1 MMQPMTAH
9 HVDRAIERLARIQHG
24 VFARRQALAV
34 GASSH
39 LIDRRLAAGRWLR
52 LAAAVYALPGNPPT
66 WHRQLKA
73 AQLSVPHAVVS
84 GRSAAALHR
93 LPGFRRG
100 RPEITVP
107 PDGRH
112 RSALAPVRR
121 SRVVESTVVD
131 HITVTTVAQ
140 TIVDL
145 APSVDATEL
154 GRVIDAEVT
163 AGRFEVAALSERF
176 VAVAHRRLPGSD
188 VVRTLLESRSEGWVP
203 PESELERILHEVL
216 AEAGVP
222 GVVRQ
227 FQPPWRTEAPE
238 RVDVA
243 IPSGRVLIEADGRR
257 WHTRVADFDRDHARD
272 NRAVLEGWRPLRY
285 GWFDLTRRRVEVV
298 AELAVLAAEVRT
310 SGVAEMRVA

>member
-1 MMQPMTAH
+1 MTAQ
-9 HVDRAIERLARIQHG
+9 HVDRAIERLARTQHG

-84 GRSAAALHR
+84 GRAAAALHR
-93 LPGFRRG
+93 FGGFRRG

-107 PDGRH
+107 PGGRH
-112 RSALAPVRR
+112 RSALAAVRR
-121 SRVVESTVVD
+121 CRLVESTMVD

-140 TIVDL
+140 TIIDL
-145 APSVDATEL
+145 AASVDAVEL
-154 GRVIDAEVT
+154 GRAIDEEVT
-163 AGRFEVAALSERF
+163 AGRFEVAALSDRF
-176 VAVAHRRLPGSD
+176 VAVAHRRLPGTE
-188 VVRTLLESRSEGWVP
+188 VLRTVLEFRGEGWIP
-203 PESELERILHEVL
+203 PESELERMLHEVL

-227 FQPPWRTEAPE
+227 FRPPWRTVGTE

-243 IPSGRVLIEADGRR
+243 IPRGRVLIEADGRR

-285 GWFDLTRRRVEVV
+285 GWFDLTRRRAQVV
-298 AELAVLAAEVRT
+298 AELTVLAAELRT
-310 SGVAEMRVA
+310 SGVAADTHAA

>member
-1 MMQPMTAH
+1 MTAH
-9 HVDRAIERLARIQHG
+9 HVDRAIERLARTQHG

-39 LIDRRLAAGRWLR
+39 LIDRRLAAGRWVR
-52 LAAAVYALPGNPPT
+52 MAAAVYALPANPPT
-66 WHRQLKA
+66 WQRQVKA
-73 AQLSVPHAVVS
+73 AQISVPGAVVS

-93 LPGFRRG
+93 LAGFRRG

-107 PDGRH
+107 PESRH
-112 RSALAPVRR
+112 RSPLAVVRR
-121 SRVVESTVVD
+121 SRLVESTVVD

-140 TIVDL
+140 TIIDL
-145 APSVDATEL
+145 ASSVDEAEL
-154 GRVIDAEVT
+154 GRVIDEEVA

-176 VAVAHRRLPGSD
+176 VAVAHRRLPG
-188 VVRTLLESRSEGWVP
+188 VKVLRALLEARSEGWIP
-203 PESELERILHEVL
+203 PESELEAMLHEVL
-216 AEAGVP
+216 AEAGIS

-227 FQPPWRTEAPE
+227 FRPPWRTAGPE

-243 IPSGRVLIEADGRR
+243 IPAGRVLIEADGRR

-285 GWFDLTRRRVEVV
+285 GWFDLTRRRAEVV
-298 AELAVLAAEVRT
+298 AQLAVLAAELEAGGEAGEAR
-310 SGVAEMRVA
+310 AA